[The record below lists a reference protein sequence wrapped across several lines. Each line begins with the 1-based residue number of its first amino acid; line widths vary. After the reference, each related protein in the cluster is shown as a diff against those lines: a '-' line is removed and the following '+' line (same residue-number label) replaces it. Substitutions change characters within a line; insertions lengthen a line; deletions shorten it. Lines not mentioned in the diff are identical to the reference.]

1 MYALTGSPFLHAAL
15 SLMYVLLIS
24 IRFSDVYQVYQPIA
38 SGTLT
43 NSEAARTYINTCI
56 FLLVT
61 AG

>member
-1 MYALTGSPFLHAAL
+1 MYALIGSPFLHAAL

-24 IRFSDVYQVYQPIA
+24 IRFSDVYQPIA

-56 FLLVT
+56 SLLVT